1 MSWRLALAF
10 AVYLVVAGCA
20 GLGYQ
25 PPPGA
30 DTEPVRGGP
39 GGGGGGGGGSM

>member
-1 MSWRLALAF
+1 MKRTLILVF
-10 AVYLVVAGCA
+10 VVASLVLSGCT

-30 DTEPVRGGP
+30 DAEPVRGGP
-39 GGGGGGGGGSM
+39 GGGGGGGGSM

>member
-10 AVYLVVAGCA
+10 VVYMVVAGCA

>member
-1 MSWRLALAF
+1 MSWRLALVF

-25 PPPGA
+25 PPPSA

-39 GGGGGGGGGSM
+39 GGGGGGGSM

>member
-1 MSWRLALAF
+1 MNWRWVFALSI
-10 AVYLVVAGCA
+10 YLVMAGCA

-30 DTEPVRGGP
+30 DAEPVHGGP
-39 GGGGGGGGGSM
+39 GGGGGGGGAGM

>member
-1 MSWRLALAF
+1 MIRRLALAL
-10 AVYLVVAGCA
+10 AVCVVVAGCA
-20 GLGYQ
+20 RLGYQ

>member
-1 MSWRLALAF
+1 VSWRLALAF